1 MPLSETQK
9 KLYELACLA
18 KSRAYQPYSEYNV
31 GCALQTIDG
40 QQFLGCNVENAAYG
54 STVCAEANTVSN
66 MVAYNGPTTIAALML
81 VASGDTFPSPCGN
94 CRQIIAE
101 FATPETEV
109 HLGRAKDDGTGFEVR
124 TYRMSGI
131 LPLSFTQSTLFMAT
145 KDEQPQEPD
154 VMMPQGKSKAP
165 SSQT

>member
-18 KSRAYQPYSEYNV
+18 KRRAYQPYSQYNV
-31 GCALQTIDG
+31 GCAVQTING

-54 STVCAEANTVSN
+54 STICAEANAVSN
-66 MVAYNGPTTIAALML
+66 MIANNGHTTIAAVML

-101 FATPETEV
+101 FSTPETEV
-109 HLGRAKDDGTGFEVR
+109 LLGREKESSGGFEVR

-131 LPLSFTQSTLFMAT
+131 LPLSFTQSTLFLAT
-145 KDEQPQEPD
+145 QDEETP
-154 VMMPQGKSKAP
+154 GKKRTPVS
-165 SSQT
+165 TLDT